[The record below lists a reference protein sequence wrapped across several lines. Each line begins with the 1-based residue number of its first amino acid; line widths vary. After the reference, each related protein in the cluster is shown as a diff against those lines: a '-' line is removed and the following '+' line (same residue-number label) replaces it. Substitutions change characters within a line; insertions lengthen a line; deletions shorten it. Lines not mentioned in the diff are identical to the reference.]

1 MSPTAGTA
9 ELTFSSLPGGRDYTV
24 WVDGLWEAIP
34 PWEEP
39 PFIGNGG
46 NFDPLETVE
55 LFADADFTLQPCPA
69 APATSGTVTPALAA
83 TGPDGTTGLLLSALT
98 LLALGGAALS
108 VKRLVPSRARKGTD

>member
-1 MSPTAGTA
+1 M
-9 ELTFSSLPGGRDYTV
+9 GGD
-24 WVDGLWEAIP
+24 P

-46 NFDPLETVE
+46 NFVPLETVE
-55 LFADADFTLQPCPA
+55 LFADADFALQPCPA

-98 LLALGGAALS
+98 LLALGGAVLS
-108 VKRLVPSRARKGTD
+108 VKRLVPSRARK

>member
-1 MSPTAGTA
+1 VIPGVPTA
-9 ELTFSSLPGGRDYTV
+9 ELTFSALPGDREYTI
-24 WVDGLWEAIP
+24 WVDGVWEAIP

-46 NFDPLETVE
+46 NFVPLETVE

-83 TGPDGTTGLLLSALT
+83 TGPDGTAGLLLSALT

-108 VKRLVPSRARKGTD
+108 ATRLVPSRARK